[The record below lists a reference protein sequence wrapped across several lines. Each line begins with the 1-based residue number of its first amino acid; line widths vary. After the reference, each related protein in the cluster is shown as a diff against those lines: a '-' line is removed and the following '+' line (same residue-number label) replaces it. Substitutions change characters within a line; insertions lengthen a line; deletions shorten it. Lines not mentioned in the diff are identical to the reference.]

1 MSVHLIKMAV
11 GVESVAHLAELQSA
25 RLRKAAREGQASRLC
40 HYTRHMPR
48 RAQELLAGGSL
59 YWVIKGFVRVRQR
72 LLDIE
77 RGVGPPWKQGG
88 RQGGRPGG
96 DPEGKPACAL
106 VLDPGLVGTRL
117 RATRAFQGW
126 RYLAAPDAPPDLDP
140 AADAVGLPQEMAEE
154 LRSLGLL

>member
-1 MSVHLIKMAV
+1 MNVHLIKMAV
-11 GVESVAHLAELQSA
+11 GVESVAHLAQLQAA
-25 RLRKAAREGQASRLC
+25 RLRKAAEEGQASRLC

-48 RAQELLAGGSL
+48 RAQELLTGGSL

-77 RGVGPPWKQGG
+77 RGVRPPTHQGG
-88 RQGGRPGG
+88 TQGGEPG
-96 DPEGKPACAL
+96 CAL
-106 VLDPGLVGTRL
+106 VLDPGLVGTCL

-126 RYLAAPDAPPDLDP
+126 RYFAAQDAPPDLDP
-140 AADAVGLPQEMAEE
+140 AADSGGLPLEMAEE

>member
-11 GVESVAHLAELQSA
+11 GVESVAHLAQLQAA
-25 RLRKAAREGQASRLC
+25 RLHKAAEEGLAFRLC

-77 RGVGPPWKQGG
+77 RDVSPPERQGANQGG
-88 RQGGRPGG
+88 K
-96 DPEGKPACAL
+96 PEGKPACAL

-126 RYLAAPDAPPDLDP
+126 RYLAAQDAPPDLDP
-140 AADAVGLPQEMAEE
+140 AADAGGLPLEMAEE